1 MSVCKSVSYI
11 LRETT
16 FYRLL
21 FKNTAGFFVGNFINN
36 LIYVSRYNVDCAAA
50 SGLYGGAEGAFG
62 GQGGDGGDA
71 NAGAG
76 LIVIY
81 RIVL

>member
-1 MSVCKSVSYI
+1 MW
-11 LRETT
+11 
-16 FYRLL
+16 
-21 FKNTAGFFVGNFINN
+21 NFINN